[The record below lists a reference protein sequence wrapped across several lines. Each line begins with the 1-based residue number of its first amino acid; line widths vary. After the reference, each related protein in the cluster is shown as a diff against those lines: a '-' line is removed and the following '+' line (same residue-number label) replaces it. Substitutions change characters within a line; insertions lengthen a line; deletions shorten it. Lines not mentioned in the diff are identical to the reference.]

1 MILGGGGKLNELIC
15 NFVVIDMVRMLVLK
29 HSVEKTSFFFQ
40 MIMIIKF
47 IILDSYIKLNSFTS
61 F

>member
-1 MILGGGGKLNELIC
+1 MILGGGEGLNELIC

-29 HSVEKTSFFFQ
+29 HSVEKPSFFFQ
-40 MIMIIKF
+40 MLMLIKF
-47 IILDSYIKLNSFTS
+47 IILDSYIKLKSFTS